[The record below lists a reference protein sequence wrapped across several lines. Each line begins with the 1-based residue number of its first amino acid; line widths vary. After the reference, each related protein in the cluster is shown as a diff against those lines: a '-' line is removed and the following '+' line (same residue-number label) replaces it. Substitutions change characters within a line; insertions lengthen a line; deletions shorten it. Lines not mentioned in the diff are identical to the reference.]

1 MKRIVLGYSGGLAT
15 TVAIPWL
22 AETQGAEVVAVT
34 VDLGQGGE
42 LEAIRDRALAA
53 GAVRAHVLDVREGF
67 GRDYIAPALLA
78 GALGRSSTIAALEI
92 PMIAKTLVEI
102 VAIEQASAVA
112 HCADASR
119 SRALATALGAL
130 SPATAIV
137 TPVTDWTMTPV
148 EQMEFGR
155 RHNVVAVNAAAE
167 TERSPV
173 KAAADCPQEPAS
185 VDIRIERGVP
195 VAINSIEMTL
205 ADLVATLATI
215 ANAHGV
221 ADPLVTLQAAHDD
234 LQRSTADI
242 DVNRVAGM
250 VAREYADLIQSGRWF
265 SPLRHALD
273 QFVASL
279 QQGVTGV
286 VNLKLLKGTV
296 ETISRQESRR
306 KPLRARWPSR
316 RCD

>member
-22 AETQGAEVVAVT
+22 AETHRAQVVAVT
-34 VDLGQGGE
+34 IDLGQGGE

-53 GAVRAHVLDVREGF
+53 GAVRAHVLDVRDGF
-67 GRDYIAPALLA
+67 GRDYITPALLA
-78 GALGRSSTIAALEI
+78 GALGRASTIAALQT

-112 HCADASR
+112 HCADASG
-119 SRALATALGAL
+119 SRALATALTAL
-130 SPATAIV
+130 NPATAIV
-137 TPVTDWTMTPV
+137 TPLMDWTMTAD
-148 EQMEFGR
+148 EQMEYAR
-155 RHNVVAVNAAAE
+155 RHNVVGVNTVAE

-173 KAAADCPQEPAS
+173 KAAEHCPDEPAS

-195 VAINSIEMTL
+195 VAINSIEMPL
-205 ADLVATLATI
+205 VDLMATLGTI

-234 LQRSTADI
+234 LQRLTADA
-242 DVNRVAGM
+242 DVDRVAGM

-279 QQGVTGV
+279 QQRVTGV
-286 VNLKLLKGTV
+286 VSLKLWKGTV
-296 ETISRQESRR
+296 ETVSRQEGGP
-306 KPLRARWPSR
+306 KHLPLLAVR
-316 RCD
+316 